1 MALGTLREKYIPR
14 ENHFYR
20 DHYHH
25 VIMVMIVVIVILMI
39 AVGVVFYQTLN
50 RPLPQFNAVQ
60 PDGKKMLLFPYEEPN
75 LLPDTILRWAS
86 KAATVAYTFD
96 FLNANKQVLAAR
108 PFFTPDGWLDYLN
121 SVKGVIGTIV
131 QNQLF
136 VFGVVAGTPV
146 ISNQGPLP
154 GKDYVWRVQ
163 IPFLVTYVNAQ
174 GPTNRHFMVVI
185 SIVRVPTNINSQ
197 GIGIDQFVMRQL

>member
-1 MALGTLREKYIPR
+1 MAIGTLREKYISR
-14 ENHFYR
+14 ENSFYR
-20 DHYHH
+20 DHYHQ
-25 VIMVMIVVIVILMI
+25 VIMVMMGVIVILMI
-39 AVGVVFYQTLN
+39 AVGVVLYQTLN

-60 PDGKKMLLFPYEEPN
+60 SDGKRMLLFPYEEPN
-75 LLPDTILRWAS
+75 LLPDTILRFAS
-86 KAATVAYTFD
+86 KAATVSYTFD

-108 PFFTPDGWLDYLN
+108 PFYTPDGWLDYLN
-121 SVKGVIGTIV
+121 SVSGVISSIV

-136 VFGVVAGTPV
+136 VYGVVAGTPV

-174 GPTNRHFMVVI
+174 GPNTRSFYVVL
-185 SIVRVPTNINSQ
+185 SIVRVPTYVSPQ
-197 GIGIDQFVMRQL
+197 GIGIDQFVMRQR